1 MLGVFRT
8 VLGLLRTGDV
18 FEKPSRM
25 RKEGAKQLCHLHGFV
40 LIALI
45 AFVRS
50 LTARVIVV
58 IWVMNGDNAE
68 CLSVT
73 SPCVVDDDVMTK
85 IMVSTLVHGSIF

>member
-1 MLGVFRT
+1 MLGVFRIVLGVFRTEVGVFRT
-8 VLGLLRTGDV
+8 VLGVFRTGCGVFHMGDV

-50 LTARVIVV
+50 LTARVIVG

-68 CLSVT
+68 CLSLT
-73 SPCVVDDDVMTK
+73 AP
-85 IMVSTLVHGSIF
+85 